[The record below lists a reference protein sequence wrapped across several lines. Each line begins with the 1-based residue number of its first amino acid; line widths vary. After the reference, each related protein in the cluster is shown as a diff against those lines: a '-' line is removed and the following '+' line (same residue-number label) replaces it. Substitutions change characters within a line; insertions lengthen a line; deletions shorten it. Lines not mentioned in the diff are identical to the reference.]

1 MTANLPARSG
11 IFVPIRNTMKKRNRY
26 DTDCSAFAVVMN
38 RLVVGLD
45 FFQKTSCRI
54 CLPARI
60 AKPKRWLTINTAA
73 RRAGV

>member
-38 RLVVGLD
+38 RLVVELD
-45 FFQKTSCRI
+45 FFKKRHVVFVYLLA
-54 CLPARI
+54 LP
-60 AKPKRWLTINTAA
+60 NQN
-73 RRAGV
+73 AG